1 MKTCFKCNAEKPLT
15 EFYRHPMMGDGYLGK
30 CKECNKK
37 DVRENYEKRREQYL
51 EYDRRRYRESA
62 KRRAGI
68 KASQKRYPE
77 RDKARIKLR
86 TEVAAGRIIRQPC
99 EVCGEKKVDAH
110 HEDYA
115 KPLEVRWLC
124 RKHHMQHHR
133 YPHGCKQP

>member
-1 MKTCFKCNAEKPLT
+1 MKTCFKCKTEKPPE
-15 EFYRHPMMGDGYLGK
+15 EFYRHPMMGDGRLGK
-30 CKECNKK
+30 CKECTKV
-37 DVRENYEKRREQYL
+37 DVRENYAAKRDRYL
-51 EYDRRRYRESA
+51 EYDRRRYRESPQ
-62 KRRAGI
+62 RRAGI
-68 KASQKRYPE
+68 EASQKRHPD
-77 RDKARIKLR
+77 RHKARTKLR

-133 YPHGCKQP
+133 YPRGCKQP

>member
-1 MKTCFKCNAEKPLT
+1 MKTCFKCNTEKPLT

-37 DVRENYEKRREQYL
+37 DVRENYEKRRSQYL
-51 EYDRRRYRESA
+51 EYDRRRYRENP

-68 KASQKRYPE
+68 EAS
-77 RDKARIKLR
+77 KARHPDREKAR
-86 TEVAAGRIIRQPC
+86 RITRSAMSSGQLTKQPC
-99 EVCGEKKVDAH
+99 EVCGLKKVDAH